1 MYSFGEK
8 GRNSAKQK
16 YIDQIHRY
24 TSILRPGNGSQC
36 EHPSGVCAKVL
47 QQFLIRPPCFDVR
60 WNNVPSFWH
69 SSIVGIQEGSAFCR
83 SSKCGFTGPIK
94 KVAEWNICW
103 RPVARDISAGWC
115 IVYSFGIAKDDPFSN
130 FLWLPQ
136 VVKCIHLTPRNNIHA
151 NVTIYQYWLISGIG
165 DEHSYNH
172 ADCTVNL

>member
-1 MYSFGEK
+1 MLDLLMFVVLSYLDPAIFDEKNTSIEKKIHRFNISQIWTLLNRCIFFSIDVFFWRKGREFGE
-8 GRNSAKQK
+8 AK
-16 YIDQIHRY
+16 IHRPNTSIY

-103 RPVARDISAGWC
+103 RPVARDISAG
-115 IVYSFGIAKDDPFSN
+115 
-130 FLWLPQ
+130 
-136 VVKCIHLTPRNNIHA
+136 
-151 NVTIYQYWLISGIG
+151 
-165 DEHSYNH
+165 
-172 ADCTVNL
+172 